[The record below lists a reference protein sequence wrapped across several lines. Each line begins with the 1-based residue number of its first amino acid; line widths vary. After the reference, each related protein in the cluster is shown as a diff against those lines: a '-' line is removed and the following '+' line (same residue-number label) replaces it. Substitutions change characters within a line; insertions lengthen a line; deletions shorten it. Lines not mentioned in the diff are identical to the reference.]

1 MQQHDADEA
10 MPGSATG
17 LQPQRFEIADVRTAV
32 VAGWRTFR
40 AIPGPSMAFA
50 AIFVAIGLGL
60 LWGIGRLGM
69 SPMALPLA
77 GGFLLIG
84 PALLAGFFR
93 LVDLHEA
100 GVPPRLRDAI
110 TGFARAPAGLW
121 VVALACVFLFLIWI
135 TDAAVLY
142 AFMIGGEH
150 LPYELPWLVALRRHV
165 VAYEAWAALMGA
177 ALALMTLAVSAFS
190 VPLLHAR
197 RASLAPAV
205 SASVRAV
212 LGNLP
217 ASLAWGLLLAV
228 VTLSSIALLPLL
240 AVTLPALAYAGHA
253 LYSRVFPRRDG

>member
-1 MQQHDADEA
+1 MQQNDSHAK
-10 MPGSATG
+10 MPGPAAS
-17 LQPQRFEIADVRTAV
+17 LRPERFSIADIGAALA
-32 VAGWRTFR
+32 AGWRTLC
-40 AIPGPSMAFA
+40 AIPGPSIAFS
-50 AIFVAIGLGL
+50 AIFVAVGLGL

-77 GGFLLIG
+77 GGFLLIV
-84 PALLAGFFR
+84 PALLAGFLR
-93 LVDLHEA
+93 LADLHESGA
-100 GVPPRLRDAI
+100 APRLRDAL

-121 VVALACVFLFLIWI
+121 VVALLCVFLFLIWI

-177 ALALMTLAVSAFS
+177 VLAFMTLAIAAFS
-190 VPLLHAR
+190 VPLLHSG

-217 ASLAWGLLLAV
+217 ASLAWGLLLAGL
-228 VTLSSIALLPLL
+228 TLASIVLLPLL
-240 AVTLPALAYAGHA
+240 AVTLPALAYAGYA
-253 LYSRVFPRRDG
+253 LFRRVFPRERG